1 MSEDPTPT
9 SPCAHGGACP
19 ANGTTEHCPCPT
31 DFVVEAPCKIIKAGG
46 GSVQMSAT
54 DLPDFSGGTFAW
66 TTTSNKINLTNPD
79 SSTVTVEGLD
89 DPSASRDAETIT
101 VTRTAEGCSP
111 IVKTINVTV
120 AKVTFS
126 AATTQRYGY
135 DNFDTPDDPLD
146 DHISIKKSDHTFLQV
161 DIEGGALGTDFN
173 FICDDTNICTTVA
186 PGGTAS
192 FNLRLNAG
200 ATNDDDTT
208 LHAKVKCPAATSFT
222 NIQVH
227 VYKEK
232 AVEVVVAK
240 IDHPTTTHLR
250 FATEDYSAFTAT
262 ANDKIKQGVA
272 KYNISNFSAT
282 NAITPVTFASGTG
295 VLSYDINSG
304 GGADLTAIGTAM
316 TGTGTKV
323 RVAIIR
329 DMKSY
334 YYLTA
339 ATIVGATSITV
350 RGASTFYSDGDTAP
364 IGTGVSRETVT
375 IVSVAGKNTITCNAL
390 TKAHAIG
397 DTMEFPAI
405 GWSSDPILVVE
416 GSLSLSDIKWTIAHE
431 VGHRDTALDLVDVNE
446 NSNVMYS
453 TLPCTDYRLRYCP
466 RAKTYSAGT
475 ENQWETI
482 PR

>member
-1 MSEDPTPT
+1 MSVT
-9 SPCAHGGACP
+9 
-19 ANGTTEHCPCPT
+19 N
-31 DFVVEAPCKIIKAGG
+31 
-46 GSVQMSAT
+46 
-54 DLPDFSGGTFAW
+54 LPDFSGGAFEW
-66 TTTSNKINLTNPD
+66 KTTSAKINLINPN
-79 SSTVTVEGLD
+79 SPIVTLVGLAN
-89 DPSASRDAETIT
+89 PSASRDAEIIT

-135 DNFDTPDDPLD
+135 DNFDTPDNPLD
-146 DHISIKKSDHTFLQV
+146 DHVCIKKSDHTFLKV
-161 DIEGGALGTDFN
+161 DIQGGALGTDFD
-173 FICDDTNICTTVA
+173 FVCDDTDICTTVA

-192 FNLRLNAG
+192 FDLRLNAG
-200 ATNDDDTT
+200 TKEKDDTP
-208 LHAKVKCPAATSFT
+208 LHAKVKCPVATSFT

-232 AVEVVVAK
+232 VVEAVVAK
-240 IDHPTTTHLR
+240 IDHPDTTHLR
-250 FATEDYSAFTAT
+250 FDTEDYSGFTAT
-262 ANDKIKQGVA
+262 VNDKIKQGVA
-272 KYNISNFSAT
+272 KYNISNFDAG
-282 NAITPVTFASGTG
+282 NAVTPVTFASGTG
-295 VLSYDINSG
+295 VLSYDIANG
-304 GGADLTAIGTAM
+304 GGTDLTAIGTAM

-334 YYLTA
+334 YYLSA
-339 ATIVGATSITV
+339 ATIVGATTLTV
-350 RGASTFYSDGDTAP
+350 RGASTFYSAGDTAP
-364 IGTGVSRETVT
+364 IGTGASRETVT
-375 IVSVAGKNTITCNAL
+375 IVSVAGNTITCNAL
-390 TKAHAIG
+390 TKAHGID

-446 NSNVMYS
+446 DSNLMYS

-466 RAKTYSAGT
+466 RAKTYDAGT

>member
-9 SPCAHGGACP
+9 PPSANGGANSASCT
-19 ANGTTEHCPCPT
+19 ASGCPCPT
-31 DFVVEAPCKIIKAGG
+31 DFVVDAPCKIIKAGG

-54 DLPDFSGGTFAW
+54 NLPDFSGGDFEW
-66 TTTSNKINLTNPD
+66 TTTSTKIHLTNPG
-79 SSTVTVEGLD
+79 SPTVTVEGLA

-101 VTRTAEGCSP
+101 VTRTADGCSP

-135 DNFDTPDDPLD
+135 DNFDTPANPLD
-146 DHISIKKSDHTFLQV
+146 DHVCIKKSDHTFLKV
-161 DIEGGALGTDFN
+161 DIAGGALGTDFD
-173 FICDDTNICTTVA
+173 FICDDTDICTTVA

-192 FNLRLNAG
+192 FDLRLNAG
-200 ATNDDDTT
+200 TTNKDDTT
-208 LHAKVKCPAATSFT
+208 LHAKVKCPGATSFT

-232 AVEVVVAK
+232 VVEVVVAK
-240 IDHPTTTHLR
+240 IDHPTTTNLR
-250 FATEDYSAFTAT
+250 FATENYSAFNTT
-262 ANDKIKQGVA
+262 VNDKIKEGVA
-272 KYNISNFSAT
+272 KYNISNFDAG

-295 VLSYDINSG
+295 VLSYDITNG

-323 RVAIIR
+323 RVAIVR

-334 YYLTA
+334 YYLSA
-339 ATIVGATSITV
+339 ATVVGATTLTV
-350 RGASTFYSDGDTAP
+350 RGASTFYSPGDTAP
-364 IGTGVSRETVT
+364 IGTGASRETVT
-375 IVSVAGKNTITCNAL
+375 IVSLAGNTITCNAL
-390 TKAHAIG
+390 TKAHAVG
-397 DTMEFPAI
+397 DFMEFPAI

-416 GSLSLSDIKWTIAHE
+416 GTLSLSDIKWTIAHE

-446 NSNVMYS
+446 ASNVMYS
-453 TLPCTDYRLRYCP
+453 TLPYTDYRLRYCP
-466 RAKTYSAGT
+466 RAKTYEAGT